1 MKTLLLIG
9 PVVLFFI
16 FLLGMGFYIKR
27 KEAAGRAKNFSKE
40 YYIGGRSLGGFVLAM
55 SLVATYGSV
64 SSFLSGPGV
73 AWERGFGWVLF
84 ASTQIVAAFLVLGV
98 VGKKMAVL
106 ARKIDAV
113 TIVDLVRHRYQSDL
127 LANLCALVIL
137 IFFTTQMLGQF
148 IGGAQIFA
156 AVTDM
161 SYREGLLFFA
171 VVVIFYTT
179 VGGFNAVAITDTAC
193 AVVMLAGM
201 FFLGYAIITRGG
213 GLENIMAVITDT
225 SARAV
230 ATGSGYN
237 MLDPTASNSLPLQL
251 FVTQWM
257 LCGVCTIGLPQSAVR
272 CISYRDTRSVHRAMI
287 VGTIVCGAMM
297 IGMHLLGV
305 LARGVIT
312 QPISELGGSTDAIV
326 PLLISGYMHPLL
338 AGFTII
344 GPLAATM
351 STVSS
356 LLIAGSSAVVKDIYM
371 HYKMEKKEEIDQKKV
386 GRISIAITGV
396 MGAAT
401 LLLAVH
407 PPDIIV
413 WINLFAF
420 GGLETAF
427 FWTLLLGF
435 FWRRANATGAV
446 WGLVG
451 GLGAYC
457 VTMALGIKL
466 GSFHNIGIG
475 IGTGLL
481 FFLIGSY
488 VGKAADE
495 KVLRLF
501 FPEKY

>member
-1 MKTLLLIG
+1 MLG
-9 PVVLFFI
+9 PVVVFFLM
-16 FLLGMGFYIKR
+16 LLLMGVYVRHRDASRR
-27 KEAAGRAKNFSKE
+27 KENFSKD
-40 YYIGGRSLGGFVLAM
+40 YYIGSRSLGGFVLAM

-73 AWERGFGWVLF
+73 AWEKGFGWVLF

-98 VGKKMAVL
+98 IGKKMAVL

-113 TIVDLVRHRYQSDL
+113 TIVDLVRHRYQSNL

-137 IFFTTQMLGQF
+137 MFFTAQMLGQF

-161 SYREGLLFFA
+161 SYTTGLCFFA
-171 VVVIFYTT
+171 IVVIIYT
-179 VGGFNAVAITDTAC
+179 VIGGFNAVAITDTAC
-193 AVVMLAGM
+193 AVVMLTGM
-201 FFLGYAIITRGG
+201 FFLGYAIITEGG
-213 GLENIMAVITDT
+213 GIDNIMRVITDV
-225 SARAV
+225 SAQAD
-230 ATGSGYN
+230 AGKGGYN
-237 MLDPTASNSLPLQL
+237 MLEPTASGSLPIQL
-251 FVTQWM
+251 FITQWM
-257 LCGVCTIGLPQSAVR
+257 LCGICTIGLPQSAVR
-272 CISYRDTRSVHRAMI
+272 CISYRDTQSVHRAMVI
-287 VGTIVCGAMM
+287 GTIVCGAMM
-297 IGMHLLGV
+297 VGMHMLGV

-326 PLLISGYMHPLL
+326 PMLISGYMHPLL

-371 HYKMEKKEEIDQKKV
+371 HYKNERQESIDQKKV
-386 GRISIAITGV
+386 ARISTMITALMGV
-396 MGAAT
+396 AT
-401 LLLAVH
+401 LIMAIN

-427 FWTLLLGF
+427 FWTLLFGF
-435 FWRRANATGAV
+435 FWSRANSTGAI

-451 GLGAYC
+451 GLAAYC
-457 VTMALGIKL
+457 ITMALGIKL
-466 GSFHNIGIG
+466 GSFHNILIG
-475 IGTGLL
+475 IGTG
-481 FFLIGSY
+481 FIMFVVGSY
-488 VGKAADE
+488 VGKATDQ